1 MKSIEKFKE
10 QNGIKDNGL
19 KEFFELTLTS
29 YDFKEEVPFDD
40 ICDQYYDLI
49 NENPEARM
57 LEDRDILVLLK
68 AEAKQIDGFLEFKDP
83 NTEKILSIP
92 VDDSLNNRVFKSWVA
107 DDDGFKI
114 ARIVIVDGKLKYRF
128 SEKRDNDKAICVFV
142 IGDDS
147 VIQDFEDFEDFED
160 LPS

>member
-10 QNGIKDNGL
+10 QNGIKDNCL

-40 ICDQYYDLI
+40 ISDQYYDLI

-57 LEDRDILVLLK
+57 LDEKDILVLLK
-68 AEAKQIDGFLEFKDP
+68 ADAKQIDGFLEFKDP
-83 NTEKILSIP
+83 NTEKVLSIP
-92 VDDSLNNRVFKSWVA
+92 VDGTLNKRVFKYWVA

>member
-1 MKSIEKFKE
+1 MKSIEKFKKE
-10 QNGIKDNGL
+10 NGIKDNSL
-19 KEFFELTLTS
+19 EELFQLTLTS
-29 YDFKEEVPFDD
+29 YDFKEEIQFDD
-40 ICDQYYDLI
+40 IADQYYDLI

-57 LEDRDILVLLK
+57 LDEKDILVLLK
-68 AEAKQIDGFLEFKDP
+68 ADAKQIDGYLEFKDP
-83 NTEKILSIP
+83 NTDKVLSIP
-92 VDDSLNNRVFKSWVA
+92 VDDSLNKRVFKYWVA
-107 DDDGFKI
+107 DDDGFKV

-147 VIQDFEDFEDFED
+147 VIQDFEDFED

>member
-40 ICDQYYDLI
+40 IGDQYYDLI

-57 LEDRDILVLLK
+57 LEDRDI
-68 AEAKQIDGFLEFKDP
+68 
-83 NTEKILSIP
+83 
-92 VDDSLNNRVFKSWVA
+92 
-107 DDDGFKI
+107 
-114 ARIVIVDGKLKYRF
+114 
-128 SEKRDNDKAICVFV
+128 
-142 IGDDS
+142 
-147 VIQDFEDFEDFED
+147 
-160 LPS
+160 

>member
-40 ICDQYYDLI
+40 ISDQYYDLI

-68 AEAKQIDGFLEFKDP
+68 ADAKQIDGYLEFKDP
-83 NTEKILSIP
+83 NTDKVLSIP
-92 VDDSLNNRVFKSWVA
+92 VDDSLNKRVFKYWVA
-107 DDDGFKI
+107 DDDGFKV
-114 ARIVIVDGKLKYRF
+114 ARIIIVDGKLKYRF

-147 VIQDFEDFEDFED
+147 VIQDFEDFED

>member
-1 MKSIEKFKE
+1 MKSIEKFKKE
-10 QNGIKDNGL
+10 NGIKDDSL
-19 KEFFELTLTS
+19 EEFFQLTLTS
-29 YDFKEEVPFDD
+29 YDFKEEIPFDD
-40 ICDQYYDLI
+40 IGDQYYDLI

-57 LEDRDILVLLK
+57 LDEKDILVLLK
-68 AEAKQIDGFLEFKDP
+68 ADAKQIDGFLEFKDP
-83 NTEKILSIP
+83 NTKKVLSIP
-92 VDDSLNNRVFKSWVA
+92 VNDTLNKRMFKYWVS

-114 ARIVIVDGKLKYRF
+114 ARIVIVDGKLRARF

-147 VIQDFEDFEDFED
+147 VIQDFEDFED

>member
-68 AEAKQIDGFLEFKDP
+68 ADAKQIDGFLEFKDP
-83 NTEKILSIP
+83 NTEKVLSIP
-92 VDDSLNNRVFKSWVA
+92 VDDSLNKRVFKYWVA

>member
-40 ICDQYYDLI
+40 IVDQYYDLI

-68 AEAKQIDGFLEFKDP
+68 ADAKQIDGYLEFKDP
-83 NTEKILSIP
+83 NTDKVLSIP
-92 VDDSLNNRVFKSWVA
+92 VDDSLNKRMFKYWVA
-107 DDDGFKI
+107 DDDGFKV

-147 VIQDFEDFEDFED
+147 VMQDFEDFED

>member
-40 ICDQYYDLI
+40 IGDQYYDLI

-83 NTEKILSIP
+83 NTERILSIP
-92 VDDSLNNRVFKSWVA
+92 VDDSLNKRVFKYWVA
-107 DDDGFKI
+107 DDDGFKV

-128 SEKRDNDKAICVFV
+128 SEKRDKDNAICVFV

>member
-68 AEAKQIDGFLEFKDP
+68 AEAKQMDGFLEFKDP

-92 VDDSLNNRVFKSWVA
+92 VDDSLNKRVFKYWVA
-107 DDDGFKI
+107 DDDGFKV

-147 VIQDFEDFEDFED
+147 VIQDFEDFED

>member
-83 NTEKILSIP
+83 NTEKVLSIP
-92 VDDSLNNRVFKSWVA
+92 VDDSLNKRVFKYWVA

-147 VIQDFEDFEDFED
+147 VIQDFED